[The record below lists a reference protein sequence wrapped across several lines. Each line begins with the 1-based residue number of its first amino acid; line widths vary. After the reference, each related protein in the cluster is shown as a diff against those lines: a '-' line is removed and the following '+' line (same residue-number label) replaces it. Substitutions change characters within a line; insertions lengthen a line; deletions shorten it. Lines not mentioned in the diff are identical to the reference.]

1 MPLLAVS
8 LAMKGSS
15 NYAPDRLVPMAV
27 QQAVKPKPER
37 KTPRRKHGWAS
48 YPNGHGTA
56 WSLFSAQGRVLFHLA
71 ACADASVAEI
81 AQKLGLTERAVWGVV
96 RDLRQRGMILLRKKG
111 RRHHY
116 AINLDAPLLHPTI
129 QGLTLRPV
137 LGKLATKAKRE
148 RPDACD

>member
-1 MPLLAVS
+1 MVT
-8 LAMKGSS
+8 
-15 NYAPDRLVPMAV
+15 
-27 QQAVKPKPER
+27 QQAVRGKSETTTR
-37 KTPRRKHGWAS
+37 RRKHGWAT
-48 YPNGHGTA
+48 YRDGHGAA
-56 WSLFSAQGRVLFHLA
+56 WSLLSAQGRVLFHLA
-71 ACADASVAEI
+71 ACADAPVADI

-96 RDLRQRGMILLRKKG
+96 RDLRQRGMVRLRKRG

-129 QGLTLRPV
+129 HGLTLRPI